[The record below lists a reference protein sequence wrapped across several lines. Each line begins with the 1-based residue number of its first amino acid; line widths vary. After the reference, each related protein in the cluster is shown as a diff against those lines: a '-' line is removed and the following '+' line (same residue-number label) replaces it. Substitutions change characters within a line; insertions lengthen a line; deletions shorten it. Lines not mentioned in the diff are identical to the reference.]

1 MKTWGLSVVSL
12 VHECGE
18 DLSSWAQY
26 THLEDPAVLEL
37 SNKKE
42 KKINVIV
49 SQNAIIV
56 NVPFMFETF
65 FEFAKQFFIV
75 IRVILL
81 KVNLEPLD
89 IAKFHML
96 NKI

>member
-1 MKTWGLSVVSL
+1 
-12 VHECGE
+12 
-18 DLSSWAQY
+18 
-26 THLEDPAVLEL
+26 
-37 SNKKE
+37 
-42 KKINVIV
+42 
-49 SQNAIIV
+49 
-56 NVPFMFETF
+56 MFETF

-75 IRVILL
+75 IRVILF